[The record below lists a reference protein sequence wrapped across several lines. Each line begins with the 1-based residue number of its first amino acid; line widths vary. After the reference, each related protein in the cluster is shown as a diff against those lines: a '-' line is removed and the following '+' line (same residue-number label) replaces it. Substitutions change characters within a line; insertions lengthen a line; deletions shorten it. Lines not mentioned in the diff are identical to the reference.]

1 MYGRQDRQ
9 AHTKLDYSEVIPDG
23 LRDQS
28 QTPTSGNRLW
38 VASTGGRNRPSNWPS
53 DEVTRSA
60 SRLDLVSRLTA
71 LSTDVLGRTV
81 VGPGSIRSVT
91 GVVGSTPSSDWSI
104 NPRTMP
110 RSLTTGNS
118 TGPESFI
125 RRLIAPTVSVA
136 LTADKFPSRQSIT
149 TVRKLPSGRAAG
161 NPYASQSIFPG
172 M

>member
-9 AHTKLDYSEVIPDG
+9 AHTKLDYSEVLPDG

-38 VASTGGRNRPSNWPS
+38 MASIGGRNRPSNWPS
-53 DEVTRSA
+53 DAVTRSA
-60 SRLDLVSRLTA
+60 SCLDFVSRLIA
-71 LSTDVLGRTV
+71 LSTEVLGRTV
-81 VGPGSIRSVT
+81 IGPGSIRSVT

-118 TGPESFI
+118 TGPESLI
-125 RRLIAPTVSVA
+125 RLIAPTVSVA
-136 LTADKFPSRQSIT
+136 LTADKFPSRHSIT
-149 TVRKLPSGRAAG
+149 VGKAISDRSAG
-161 NPYASQSIFPG
+161 KPYASQSIFPG
-172 M
+172 I